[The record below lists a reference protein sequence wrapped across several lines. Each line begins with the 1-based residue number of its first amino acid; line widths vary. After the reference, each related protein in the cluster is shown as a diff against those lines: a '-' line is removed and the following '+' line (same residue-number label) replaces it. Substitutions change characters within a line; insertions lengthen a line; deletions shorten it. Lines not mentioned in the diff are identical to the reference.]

1 MDQLYAKYT
10 NKSYYIKNDLI
21 KMPKYGKKQHLKRI
35 SCSIGKMYMIHYQK
49 MLKSYAYYSI
59 LLCLIENMSERS

>member
-21 KMPKYGKKQHLKRI
+21 KRPTYGKKQHLKI
-35 SCSIGKMYMIHYQK
+35 FSCSIGKIYMIHYQTMIK
-49 MLKSYAYYSI
+49 NYAYYSI
-59 LLCLIENMSERS
+59 LLCLIEKHE